1 MDSTNTLPTEIDND
15 VLIEN
20 RLEQKLVKKL
30 RIAKMLDVCPR
41 TVDTYLAKGM
51 PHRKSSARLVR
62 FDEEEVL
69 KWYKEQFGLQRRK
82 SLANN

>member
-1 MDSTNTLPTEIDND
+1 MDSTNIQLTETDNE

-20 RLEQKLVKKL
+20 RLEQNLVKKP
-30 RIAKMLDVCPR
+30 RIAKMLDVGKR
-41 TVDTYLAKGM
+41 TVDNYMAKGM